1 MAAVRVPSASARP
14 LQSRISDAL
23 ADTAARAA
31 RSRGFGIIR
40 PRAEALADPEFAGRL
55 RAMKLAALADNR
67 RLVGLAVE
75 RLEANGIK
83 VFVAA
88 DASQAVEYVAGVFA
102 KPGLVVKSKSN
113 MGKELHLAAELSRR
127 GHTRMSSKRIWAREL
142 RHSVLEIRD
151 LDAFYGPVQALRG
164 VSLTVGGGEV
174 VTLVG
179 ANGAGKSTLLKAV
192 SGVIRARGGVSL
204 SGESIL
210 GWSPDRVARRG
221 IAHVPEGRR
230 IFPGLTVIE
239 NLEVGAFAVG
249 RRGAEVRADIDRI
262 LGIFPGLAERRGS
275 YGWSLSGGEQQMLAI
290 GRGLMARPHLL
301 LLDEP
306 SLGLAPMLVEEVF
319 AVIRRIR
326 EEGTTVLLSEQNAAM
341 ALSVADRGYVMETGT
356 IVKQGPA
363 GDLLH
368 DDSVIEAYLGGA
380 DAGDFDAPES
390 PILG

>member
-1 MAAVRVPSASARP
+1 M
-14 LQSRISDAL
+14 
-23 ADTAARAA
+23 
-31 RSRGFGIIR
+31 
-40 PRAEALADPEFAGRL
+40 
-55 RAMKLAALADNR
+55 
-67 RLVGLAVE
+67 
-75 RLEANGIK
+75 
-83 VFVAA
+83 
-88 DASQAVEYVAGVFA
+88 
-102 KPGLVVKSKSN
+102 
-113 MGKELHLAAELSRR
+113 
-127 GHTRMSSKRIWAREL
+127 
-142 RHSVLEIRD
+142 LEIRD

-164 VSLTVGGGEV
+164 VTLTVAEGEV

-192 SGVIRARGGVSL
+192 SGVIRAQGGVTF
-204 SGESIL
+204 SGESIV
-210 GWSPDRVARRG
+210 GWSPDKVARRG

-239 NLEVGAFAVG
+239 NLEVGAYAVG
-249 RRGAEVRADIDRI
+249 RRGADVRADVDRI

-290 GRGLMARPHLL
+290 GRGLMARPRLL

-319 AVIRRIR
+319 AVIKRIR

-341 ALSVADRGYVMETGT
+341 ALSIADQGYVMETGS

-363 GDLLH
+363 GELLH

-380 DAGDFDAPES
+380 DACDFDDPEAPTS
-390 PILG
+390 G